1 LPQDED
7 VLEQPGLVQRRAA
20 DGTDSSGIPV
30 VRLPCCDPARHMS
43 HDFMKEIM
51 YGQSSILIVSG
62 LLVLMLLAMEI
73 GFRSGR
79 RKRSSASEAITQAN
93 AVLASMLGLLALL
106 LAFTFSAALQRYD
119 DRSQTVVAEANAIG
133 TTYLRARLLPG
144 EMKDEVQA
152 LLRQYLDVRIQEGRA
167 DATEPALR
175 ESLLNQAK
183 QMEAQLWSHALR
195 AAELDGGPVT
205 SGLFIQ
211 SLNELIDTS
220 STRNAALDR
229 HVPEIVL
236 LLMFVTIVL
245 TTATLGYASG
255 IAGHRV
261 TLAAFVLMMLIALV
275 VYLIVDLDRP
285 RRGAI
290 QVSHESMQS
299 LQQAIGAMP
308 GGAALPGGPSDA
320 PRSSPR

>member
-1 LPQDED
+1 
-7 VLEQPGLVQRRAA
+7 
-20 DGTDSSGIPV
+20 
-30 VRLPCCDPARHMS
+30 
-43 HDFMKEIM
+43 MKEIM
-51 YGQSSILIVSG
+51 YSHSSVLIVSG
-62 LLVLMLLAMEI
+62 LFVLMLLAMEI

-79 RKRSSASEAITQAN
+79 RKQASATEAVTQAN
-93 AVLASMLGLLALL
+93 AVLVSMLGLLALL

-144 EMKDEVQA
+144 GMQDEVQA
-152 LLRQYLDVRIQEGRA
+152 LLRQYLDVRIREGHV
-167 DATEPALR
+167 DSTEPELH
-175 ESLLNQAK
+175 ESLLRRAK
-183 QMEAQLWSHALR
+183 LLEAQIWSHAVK
-195 AAELDGGPVT
+195 AAEQDSRVVT

-220 STRNAALDR
+220 GTRAAALNR

-236 LLMFVTIVL
+236 FLMFTTIVL

-261 TLAAFVLMMLIALV
+261 TLAAFVLVMLIALV
-275 VYLIVDLDRP
+275 VYLIIDLDRP

-290 QVSHESMQS
+290 QVSHESILS
-299 LQQAIGAMP
+299 LQETFRAVP
-308 GGAALPGGPSDA
+308 GHTAQPDSPPNA
-320 PRSSPR
+320 PEASRR